1 MFLQEAVN
9 TVLNLHFSDL
19 FSVIN
24 PASLELEPGMENL
37 QIGAIQ
43 NL

>member
-24 PASLELEPGMENL
+24 PASLEPGMENL